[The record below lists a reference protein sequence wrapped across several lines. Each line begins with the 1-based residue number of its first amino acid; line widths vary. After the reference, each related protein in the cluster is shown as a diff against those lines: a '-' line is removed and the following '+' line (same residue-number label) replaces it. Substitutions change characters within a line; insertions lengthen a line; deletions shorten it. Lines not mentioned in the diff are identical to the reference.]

1 MLTALAC
8 IRVSTRVAVR
18 RPPLDIRS
26 FGSLQGIGQLVSDI
40 SSHPGLLSLFEAVS
54 LKNSQLQQAIR
65 VGDDDLVRLLDRE
78 LEPLIAAVI
87 DYHARDMAEIHL
99 QLRFIGSLI
108 REDADDRSCV
118 QRHAAVLSILL
129 DRYFGDDPVQD
140 RSILPAA
147 SPVLEARIVGD
158 DCHLNETILNSMPDR
173 VAVLTLDY
181 RFLYCNA
188 AHAQWLGATP
198 LDLVGRNFFDF
209 IDDCQVAAD
218 IREQLDR
225 CFAGEMSELSSPR
238 RDFAVVTRCRAVPLR
253 TSDGKV
259 IGAVVTL
266 VEEVSVAGGM
276 AA

>member
-1 MLTALAC
+1 M
-8 IRVSTRVAVR
+8 ISVSIRVAVR
-18 RPPLDIRS
+18 RPPFGIRS
-26 FGSLQGIGQLVSDI
+26 FASLQGSGQLVSDI
-40 SSHPGLLSLFEAVS
+40 SSHLGLLSLFEAVS

-87 DYHARDMAEIHL
+87 DYHASDIAEIHL

-129 DRYFGDDPVQD
+129 DRYFGNEPVRD
-140 RSILPAA
+140 WSHLSAA
-147 SPVLEARIVGD
+147 SPVLDARIAGD

-218 IREQLDR
+218 IRKQLDR
-225 CFAGEMSELSSPR
+225 CFAGEPSELSSPC
-238 RDFAVVTRCRAVPLR
+238 RDFAAVTRCRAAPLR
-253 TSDGKV
+253 TPDGKV